1 MSRVRTCVVTSLQWI
16 PSPCL
21 NAKPK
26 LTSTVLCFTRLLC
39 FTSTAVCFVCF
50 TSSEHQKNSLKRHAL
65 PKDCASHQLPFVL
78 FAFDINCSVPQDCRA
93 SHQLP
98 FVCLFKFGW
107 NKAHAKNANKVVPCR
122 FENNMQKRA
131 NIPKPTVTNLE
142 NISSIPVPLLN
153 CALSGD
159 RTCQKKLLFR
169 LFCMNSYGS
178 SCLGSLSEK
187 SCCSARSSH
196 GCQDSLSK
204 FLGIGSCSDPI
215 DIHYASML
223 FTCARSKTF
232 GQNIAKTW
240 KRASKNEAFSNRQT
254 VVSLASGLAKKHFRF
269 KF

>member
-21 NAKPK
+21 NAKTKININCSVLHMTVVFYINCRLFRLFHIKWTPK
-26 LTSTVLCFTRLLC
+26 KTC
-39 FTSTAVCFVCF
+39 
-50 TSSEHQKNSLKRHAL
+50 KRHAL

-169 LFCMNSYGS
+169 LFAWIPM
-178 SCLGSLSEK
+178 EVH
-187 SCCSARSSH
+187 A
-196 GCQDSLSK
+196 
-204 FLGIGSCSDPI
+204 
-215 DIHYASML
+215 
-223 FTCARSKTF
+223 
-232 GQNIAKTW
+232 
-240 KRASKNEAFSNRQT
+240 
-254 VVSLASGLAKKHFRF
+254 LASRKVMLLGVRLSQPLRF
-269 KF
+269 P

>member
-1 MSRVRTCVVTSLQWI
+1 MCCDISAVNSL
-16 PSPCL
+16 S
-21 NAKPK
+21 
-26 LTSTVLCFTRLLC
+26 VLERKTKININCSVLHK
-39 FTSTAVCFVCF
+39 TAVFYINCRLFRLF
-50 TSSEHQKNSLKRHAL
+50 HIKWTSKNSLKRHAL

-254 VVSLASGLAKKHFRF
+254 VVSFASGLAKKHFRF

>member
-159 RTCQKKLLFR
+159 RTCQKKTSVSFVLHEFLWKFMPWLFVWKVMLLGAQLSR
-169 LFCMNSYGS
+169 L
-178 SCLGSLSEK
+178 
-187 SCCSARSSH
+187 
-196 GCQDSLSK
+196 
-204 FLGIGSCSDPI
+204 P
-215 DIHYASML
+215 
-223 FTCARSKTF
+223 
-232 GQNIAKTW
+232 
-240 KRASKNEAFSNRQT
+240 
-254 VVSLASGLAKKHFRF
+254 RF
-269 KF
+269 P

>member
-1 MSRVRTCVVTSLQWI
+1 MCCDISAVNSL
-16 PSPCL
+16 S
-21 NAKPK
+21 
-26 LTSTVLCFTRLLC
+26 VLERKTKININCSVLHK
-39 FTSTAVCFVCF
+39 TAVFYINCRLFRLF
-50 TSSEHQKNSLKRHAL
+50 HIKWTSKKTCKRHAL

-254 VVSLASGLAKKHFRF
+254 VVSFASGLAKKHFRF

>member
-1 MSRVRTCVVTSLQWI
+1 MCCDIS
-16 PSPCL
+16 
-21 NAKPK
+21 
-26 LTSTVLCFTRLLC
+26 
-39 FTSTAVCFVCF
+39 AV
-50 TSSEHQKNSLKRHAL
+50 NSLSVLERKTKININCSVLHMTVVFYINCRLFRLFHIKWTSKKTCKRHAL

-159 RTCQKKLLFR
+159 RTCQKKTSVSFVLHEFLWKFMPWLFVWKVMLLGAQLSR
-169 LFCMNSYGS
+169 L
-178 SCLGSLSEK
+178 
-187 SCCSARSSH
+187 
-196 GCQDSLSK
+196 
-204 FLGIGSCSDPI
+204 P
-215 DIHYASML
+215 
-223 FTCARSKTF
+223 
-232 GQNIAKTW
+232 
-240 KRASKNEAFSNRQT
+240 
-254 VVSLASGLAKKHFRF
+254 RF
-269 KF
+269 P